1 MMRRIYRVFLVAA
14 ILFCLPA
21 FSYAQHIGITSPGLL
36 EFNTL
41 GGGAR
46 AAGMGGAHLGIA
58 EGEMAYSWNP
68 AAMIFTDKT
77 KIGVQLVSIA
87 DKFNSV
93 FILENYYLYP
103 EPNIQPLEIKRSHFS
118 LNFGGFAAPFT
129 FMDRDWAI
137 GGGYRNILD
146 MVSEYEVPGFAG
158 TQNSFIQDRGID
170 AVSLAIA
177 NRVMEGVGIG
187 LTANAYIRNSEYNQ
201 YLGARYLFI
210 STGQDTSIVD
220 NWNNFISHFSGF
232 NLDLGISADFG
243 MVKGGAV
250 IHTPYDL
257 KQDSKLTQSIVIP
270 PEPIGQVDR
279 VKSTY
284 NMPLSYSVGIGLVPV
299 ENFTLAF
306 DFDSRPLSEVEMHI
320 NWEQIIYVDT
330 TLDLEW
336 EDVNQFRVG
345 AEYILDAGFADIPVR
360 GGFRNEPSVNKELL
374 KYERQIIGIDTT
386 YASTDGDQISTNI
399 FSFGTGLYFDK
410 IWFDLAYQFGSS
422 SYDRT
427 VDFGTPT
434 DYEITRDYS
443 RLFISAGMYF

>member
-1 MMRRIYRVFLVAA
+1 MRRIYRVFLVAA
-14 ILFCLPA
+14 ILLCLPA
-21 FSYAQHIGITSPGLL
+21 FSYAQYIGITSPGLL

-77 KIGVQLVSIA
+77 KIGLQLVSFA

-93 FILENYYLYP
+93 FIHENYYLYP
-103 EPNIQPLEIKRSHFS
+103 EPNIQPLETKRSHFS
-118 LNFGGFAAPFT
+118 LNFGGFTAPFT

-137 GGGYRNILD
+137 GGGYRNIFD

-201 YLGARYLFI
+201 YLGASSLFI

-220 NWNNFISHFSGF
+220 AWRNFNSHFSGF

-257 KQDSKLTQSIVIP
+257 KQDAKWTRSIVIP
-270 PEPIGQVDR
+270 PEPIGAVDR
-279 VKSTY
+279 IKYTY
-284 NMPLSYSVGIGLVPV
+284 NMPLSYSIGIGVVPI

-306 DFDSRPLSEVEMHI
+306 DFDSRPLSEVDVHTD
-320 NWEQIIYVDT
+320 WEQIIVSDST
-330 TLDLEW
+330 FNLGW
-336 EDVNQFRVG
+336 EDVNQFRIG

-360 GGFRNEPSVNKELL
+360 AGFRNEPSVSKEMISWV
-374 KYERQIIGIDTT
+374 YGVETE
-386 YASTDGDQISTNI
+386 GDQIEANI
-399 FSFGTGLYFDK
+399 LTFGTGLYFEK
-410 IWFDLAYQFGSS
+410 IWFDAAYQMGSS
-422 SYDRT
+422 SYYRAML
-427 VDFGTPT
+427 
-434 DYEITRDYS
+434 YETLQIFKIKRDYS